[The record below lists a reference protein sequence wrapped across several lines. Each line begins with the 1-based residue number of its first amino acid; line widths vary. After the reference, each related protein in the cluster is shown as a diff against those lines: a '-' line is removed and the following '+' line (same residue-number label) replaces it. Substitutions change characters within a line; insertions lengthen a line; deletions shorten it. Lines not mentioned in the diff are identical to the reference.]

1 MHRVAVDKSTRHA
14 ANGVCEIRFGKGRRA
29 RTAYLSPGHGQVA
42 VLRQLIVGGRAVE
55 CGRVWQ
61 CNGLIGTGGEC
72 PGLVLGVYHGW
83 NVVTALEQGRGG
95 PETPDL

>member
-61 CNGLIGTGGEC
+61 CNGLIGTGGNC
-72 PGLVLGVYHGW
+72 RGLVLGLYRDG
-83 NVVTALEQGRGG
+83 NVVTA
-95 PETPDL
+95 